1 MALRENFSGS
11 LNATDLV
18 KGSKDEAS
26 LVACTQKKFLVGGC
40 RFFVSDIISRG
51 LLGHAGQCN
60 LALGSSR

>member
-26 LVACTQKKFLVGGC
+26 LVACTQKKIFG
-40 RFFVSDIISRG
+40 
-51 LLGHAGQCN
+51 
-60 LALGSSR
+60 